1 MGFDLKKDFPTAK
14 HFTSWLGLSPNRRIT
29 GGKVLS
35 SKTQKNKNRLARAF
49 RHCANTV
56 GRQKDTALSDFFRRM
71 AYKKGRR
78 VAISATARK
87 LAVITY
93 IMLARKEN
101 YQPQGVEDYREN
113 VRVKKVKS
121 IQRTMKQYGID
132 PDEINPSA

>member
-1 MGFDLKKDFPTAK
+1 
-14 HFTSWLGLSPNRRIT
+14 
-29 GGKVLS
+29 
-35 SKTQKNKNRLARAF
+35 
-49 RHCANTV
+49 
-56 GRQKDTALSDFFRRM
+56 M

-93 IMLARKEN
+93 IMLTRKEN

-132 PDEINPSA
+132 PDEINPAA